1 MKKTTIISATI
12 GAAVGIAT
20 LASAQVPPMQRPPIQ
35 RPPVQA
41 TPVLG
46 QNVADIRAAERARVD
61 RLGLVGVAP
70 TVIAFERRNDQGY
83 AIPGPYNMCAPFQAR
98 AFKYIA
104 TDDRG
109 GLDGRHRGI
118 GGDPARLGA
127 GFENLRAELARQ
139 NLTVADL
146 RLEFGDFVL
155 TTNAF
160 PRAAVDAHPKH
171 TETRTYRGA
180 AWRIRM
186 RDPNQRNS
194 FPVIVEGRTSDL
206 TLNVSYNDPSRCNDD
221 EIDGTVTA
229 DTPTLYVSNHAAAT
243 ALGQAMLR
251 DLASRRVHLRF
262 DSFQPAM
269 RNTDA
274 NSVETF
280 SHGDI
285 TVGARFTAGTA
296 VLSAIVP

>member
-1 MKKTTIISATI
+1 MKKTTLISATI

-20 LASAQVPPMQRPPIQ
+20 LASAQVPPIQRPPIQ
-35 RPPVQA
+35 RLPAQA

-46 QNVADIRAAERARVD
+46 ENVAAIRAADRARVD

-70 TVIAFERRNDQGY
+70 TVIAFERRNEQGY
-83 AIPGPYNMCAPFQAR
+83 AIPAPYNACAPFGAR
-98 AFKYIA
+98 AFKYLA
-104 TDDRG
+104 TDDRNN
-109 GLDGRHRGI
+109 LDGRHRGI
-118 GGDPARLGA
+118 GGDPARLGD

-146 RLEFGDFVL
+146 RIEFGDFAL
-155 TTNAF
+155 TTDQF
-160 PRAAVDAHPKH
+160 PLAAVNAHPKR
-171 TETRTYRGA
+171 TESRTYRGA

-186 RDPNQRNS
+186 RDPNHPNS
-194 FPVIVEGRTSDL
+194 FPVLVDGRTSDL
-206 TLNVSYNDPSRCNDD
+206 TLNVSYNDPSRCDDD
-221 EIDGTVTA
+221 EIGGTVTA
-229 DTPTLYVSNHAAAT
+229 DTPTLYVSDHAGAT
-243 ALGQAMLR
+243 SLGRAILR

-274 NSVETF
+274 NAVETF
-280 SHGDI
+280 SHRDI